1 LSAKFNGD
9 RNMAQMSKFNKIKR
23 MIAEDWAWE
32 DVNDYDAREFVTDVV
47 ADYYEDSLPNTREEL
62 KEYLVEQKLYDEEY
76 AEQFIKDFEEN

>member
-1 LSAKFNGD
+1 MEKLKT
-9 RNMAQMSKFNKIKR
+9 IKR

-62 KEYLVEQKLYDEEY
+62 KEYLVEQKLYDEDD
-76 AEQFIKDFEEN
+76 AEQFIKDLEEGL

>member
-1 LSAKFNGD
+1 MEKLKT
-9 RNMAQMSKFNKIKR
+9 IKR

-32 DVNDYDAREFVTDVV
+32 DVANYDAREFIKDVV

-62 KEYLVEQKLYDEEY
+62 KEYLVEQKLYDEED